1 MNTETI
7 IVTGIVV
14 AVVSAIAISFFRTK
28 PTPEVT
34 QEGPTVLELLDQLKS
49 DLNSIKQT
57 LEDRVEK

>member
-7 IVTGIVV
+7 IVTGIAI

-28 PTPEVT
+28 SAPEVT
-34 QEGPTVLELLDQLKS
+34 QEGPTVLELLNQLKS